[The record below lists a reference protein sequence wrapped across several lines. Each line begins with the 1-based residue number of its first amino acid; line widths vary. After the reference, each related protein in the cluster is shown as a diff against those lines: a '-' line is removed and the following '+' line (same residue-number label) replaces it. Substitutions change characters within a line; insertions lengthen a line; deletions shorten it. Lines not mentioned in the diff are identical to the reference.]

1 MAWFSIALGYAS
13 KNSHFKFTKE
23 NFDIRLY
30 YINIIYYIKENIIS
44 GLYFIYCYS
53 TNKWCTIIL

>member
-53 TNKWCTIIL
+53 TNK